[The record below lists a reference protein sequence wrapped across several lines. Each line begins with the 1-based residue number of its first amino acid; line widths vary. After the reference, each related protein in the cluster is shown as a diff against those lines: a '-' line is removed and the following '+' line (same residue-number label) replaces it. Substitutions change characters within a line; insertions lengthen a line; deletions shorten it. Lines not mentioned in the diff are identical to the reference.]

1 MKRFEILTVRL
12 RNITPTI
19 IGGYAASSFSSSLN
33 VSEGF
38 RVSELKGVWR
48 RWFRILALGALWDAT
63 GHVKRE
69 EIKEKV
75 GAVLGSTKASSKFIL
90 QAYAKKKGNLR
101 LPEDNVTLPPRL
113 HILKLGKDIDK
124 LHYYDAAELEYVV
137 SLLEQPQRILK
148 EDELRVGV
156 GSLFMALIFQGVG
169 AITNRGFGA
178 WDIQVGGVGREYEEK
193 LSDYIHIIGQ
203 LNKVETEGEAEV
215 IVKKY
220 IHLLHGDFLK
230 FMGVQEESKKEIESI
245 PPSPLVSLNPR
256 FFRFKIK
263 NVNANSVM
271 DLLVKIGKAT
281 MKASWKAH
289 FGLSQKD
296 PDGQIHT
303 WVLGLPRG
311 QKKKRRDQKEER
323 HGYFVD
329 IEKFELGRRPSAIS
343 VRPLKKLSEAKWMC
357 LVYGFL
363 SKDWPKSIYHVSQRF
378 GTRRVEE
385 IPVRTQ
391 GKLLRFNIPS
401 EYERFQEAVFNTA
414 FDMVVKCL

>member
-48 RWFRILALGALWDAT
+48 RWFRILALGTLWDAS

-124 LHYYDAAELEYVV
+124 LRYYDAAELEYVV

-156 GSLFMALIFQGVG
+156 GSLFMALIFQGIG
-169 AITNRGFGA
+169 TITNRGFGA
-178 WDIQVGGVGREYEEK
+178 WDIQVGEVGREYEEK
-193 LSDYIHIIGQ
+193 LSDYIHIIGK
-203 LNKVETEGEAEV
+203 LNKVETEGETEV
-215 IVKKY
+215 IVKRY

-230 FMGVQEESKKEIESI
+230 FMRVQEESKKEIESI

-281 MKASWKAH
+281 MKTSWKAH

-296 PDGQIHT
+296 PDGQLHT

-311 QKKKRRDQKEER
+311 QKEKR

-329 IEKFELGRRPSAIS
+329 IGKFELGRRPSAIS
-343 VRPLKKLSEAKWMC
+343 VRPLKKLSETKWMC

-363 SKDWPKSIYHVSQRF
+363 SQDWPKSIYHVSPRF
-378 GTRRVEE
+378 GKRRVEE

-391 GKLLRFNIPS
+391 EKLLRFNIPS

>member
-48 RWFRILALGALWDAT
+48 RWFRILALGTLWDAS

-75 GAVLGSTKASSKFIL
+75 GAVLGSTNASSKFIL

-124 LHYYDAAELEYVV
+124 LRYYDAAELEYVV

-169 AITNRGFGA
+169 TITNRGFGA
-178 WDIQVGGVGREYEEK
+178 WDIQVGEVGREYEEK
-193 LSDYIHIIGQ
+193 LSDYIHIIGK

-215 IVKKY
+215 IVKRY

-230 FMGVQEESKKEIESI
+230 FMRVQEESKKEIESI

-281 MKASWKAH
+281 MKTSWKAH

-296 PDGQIHT
+296 PDGQLHT

-311 QKKKRRDQKEER
+311 QKEKR

-329 IEKFELGRRPSAIS
+329 IGKFELGRRPSAIS
-343 VRPLKKLSEAKWMC
+343 VRPLKKLSETKWMC

-363 SKDWPKSIYHVSQRF
+363 SQDWPKSIYHVSPRF
-378 GTRRVEE
+378 GKRRVEE

-391 GKLLRFNIPS
+391 EKLLRFNIPS

>member
-48 RWFRILALGALWDAT
+48 RWFRILALGTLWDAS

-124 LHYYDAAELEYVV
+124 LRYYDAAELEYVV

-169 AITNRGFGA
+169 TITNRGFGA
-178 WDIQVGGVGREYEEK
+178 WDIQVGEVGREYEEK
-193 LSDYIHIIGQ
+193 LSDYIHIIGK

-215 IVKKY
+215 IVKRY

-230 FMGVQEESKKEIESI
+230 FMRVQEESKKEIESI

-281 MKASWKAH
+281 MKTSWKAH

-296 PDGQIHT
+296 PDGQLHT

-311 QKKKRRDQKEER
+311 QKEKR

-329 IEKFELGRRPSAIS
+329 IGKFELGRRPSAIS
-343 VRPLKKLSEAKWMC
+343 VRPLKKLSETKWMC

-363 SKDWPKSIYHVSQRF
+363 SQDWPKSIYHVSPRF
-378 GTRRVEE
+378 GKRRVEE

-391 GKLLRFNIPS
+391 EKLLRFNIPS

>member
-1 MKRFEILTVRL
+1 MKRFEILAVRL

-38 RVSELKGVWR
+38 RVPELKGVWR
-48 RWFRILALGALWDAT
+48 RWFRILALGALWDAS

-90 QAYAKKKGNLR
+90 QAYVKKKGSLR
-101 LPEDNVTLPPRL
+101 LPGDNINLPPRL
-113 HILKLGKDIDK
+113 QILKLGKEIDK
-124 LHYYDAAELEYVV
+124 LDKLRYYGAAELEYVV
-137 SLLEQPQRILK
+137 SLLKQPQRMLK
-148 EDELRVGV
+148 DDELRVGV

-178 WDIQVGGVGREYEEK
+178 LEIQVDEVGREYEEK
-193 LSDYIHIIGQ
+193 LSDYIQIIGK
-203 LNKVETEGEAEV
+203 LNKVETEEEAEA
-215 IVKKY
+215 IVKEY
-220 IHLLHGDFLK
+220 IQLLRGDFLK
-230 FMGVQEESKKEIESI
+230 FMGVLGENRKEIESI
-245 PPSPLVSLNPR
+245 PTSPLLSLDPR

-263 NVNANSVM
+263 NVNANSAM
-271 DLLVKIGKAT
+271 DLLVKIGRAA
-281 MKASWKAH
+281 MKTNWKAH

-296 PDGQIHT
+296 PDGQLHT

-311 QKKKRRDQKEER
+311 QKEKR

-343 VRPLKKLSEAKWMC
+343 VRPLKKLSETKWLC
-357 LVYGFL
+357 LIYGFL
-363 SKDWPKSIYHVSQRF
+363 SKDWPKSIYHVSPRF
-378 GTRRVEE
+378 GKRRVED